1 MTILPKMKKELGPYP
16 CFFYS
21 HSIAFLLVLLVCLTE
36 SATPKTES
44 GNIGAIVDN
53 SSSRMGKEAK
63 VAMEIAIHDFNTQT
77 TTNQSLL
84 LRLHIPMISKQSEPI
99 QAALAARSLIKTKKV
114 QAILGAHSWEESS
127 LVADVCTQAHIPIL
141 SLATDSTPEWAT
153 LRWPFLIRA
162 SSSPN
167 QRSQM
172 KAVAAIVQSWE
183 WHRVTLIYA
192 DTTNSAS
199 NGVISHLSTALRE
212 VGAEIDQLI
221 ALPPFP
227 SSSFSEELQRLKGE
241 QCRVF
246 VVHVS
251 LPLAIHFFAKAK
263 KMGMMTKDYVWITTD
278 TITSLIYSLDASV
291 ISSMQGVIGIKA
303 YFPET
308 GPPFQEFSKKFK
320 KKFSIN
326 HPEEKNH
333 EPGIF
338 AVQAY
343 DATWAVALALGD
355 AGKSEGQEIIQKIS
369 STDFNGLT
377 GKIQFNGRKL
387 APSQTFQIVNVIGK
401 SYRELGFWTEGRG
414 FSEAIDQ
421 TVFYN
426 SSMQVLGQVFWP
438 GGPWYTPKG
447 WTVSTEIERLR
458 IGVPTGSTFKQFV
471 NVEYDDRTKQFSFTG
486 FSIEVFK
493 ATIELLPYAFPYEF
507 VPFDGPYDD
516 LVKQVHL
523 KNFSG
528 VVGDVKIIARR
539 YQYAEFTEPYTESGL
554 VMIVP
559 VQSQTNRALLFMKP
573 FTTDMWIL
581 IMAINIYNGFVVWLI
596 ERNHCPEL
604 QGSVMDQIGTL
615 LWLAF
620 TTLFSL
626 HGEKLHS
633 NLSRMAMV
641 VWLFVALVITQSYT
655 ASLTS
660 MLTVQQL
667 QPATRNIETLKNSN
681 SKVGHGKGSYVST
694 YLKDVL
700 GFKSTN
706 LKNFS
711 SPQEYA
717 RALKSGEIAAIFLE
731 VPFAKLFLA
740 MYCKSFI
747 LAGPSYK
754 IGGFGFDPNAN
765 VFPKGSPMLAD
776 INEALLK
783 VAESGKLRELEN
795 SMTGTE
801 LCLDMESDHGNP
813 SFSLNSFWILFILTG
828 GTSTVAL
835 VFYVIL
841 GKWKFNHMLQLK
853 MIWRLILA
861 MLSKNYQLRP
871 EHHVTMCPIGGV
883 L

>member
-1 MTILPKMKKELGPYP
+1 ML
-16 CFFYS
+16 
-21 HSIAFLLVLLVCLTE
+21 
-36 SATPKTES
+36 
-44 GNIGAIVDN
+44 N
-53 SSSRMGKEAK
+53 
-63 VAMEIAIHDFNTQT
+63 
-77 TTNQSLL
+77 
-84 LRLHIPMISKQSEPI
+84 
-99 QAALAARSLIKTKKV
+99 AARSLIKTKKV

-183 WHRVTLIYA
+183 WHRVTLIYE

-227 SSSFSEELQRLKGE
+227 FSSFSEELQRLKGE

-246 VVHVS
+246 MVHVS

-278 TITSLIYSLDASV
+278 TITSLIYSLDASA

-343 DATWAVALALGD
+343 DAMWAVALALGD

-523 KNFSG
+523 KQFVKNGNGG
-528 VVGDVKIIARR
+528 V
-539 YQYAEFTEPYTESGL
+539 
-554 VMIVP
+554 
-559 VQSQTNRALLFMKP
+559 AL
-573 FTTDMWIL
+573 
-581 IMAINIYNGFVVWLI
+581 
-596 ERNHCPEL
+596 C
-604 QGSVMDQIGTL
+604 GT
-615 LWLAF
+615 
-620 TTLFSL
+620 S
-626 HGEKLHS
+626 HHPKLHCQPHQHAH
-633 NLSRMAMV
+633 RA
-641 VWLFVALVITQSYT
+641 A
-655 ASLTS
+655 AS
-660 MLTVQQL
+660 
-667 QPATRNIETLKNSN
+667 
-681 SKVGHGKGSYVST
+681 
-694 YLKDVL
+694 
-700 GFKSTN
+700 
-706 LKNFS
+706 
-711 SPQEYA
+711 A
-717 RALKSGEIAAIFLE
+717 RDK
-731 VPFAKLFLA
+731 K
-740 MYCKSFI
+740 
-747 LAGPSYK
+747 
-754 IGGFGFDPNAN
+754 
-765 VFPKGSPMLAD
+765 
-776 INEALLK
+776 
-783 VAESGKLRELEN
+783 
-795 SMTGTE
+795 
-801 LCLDMESDHGNP
+801 H
-813 SFSLNSFWILFILTG
+813 
-828 GTSTVAL
+828 
-835 VFYVIL
+835 
-841 GKWKFNHMLQLK
+841 
-853 MIWRLILA
+853 
-861 MLSKNYQLRP
+861 
-871 EHHVTMCPIGGV
+871 
-883 L
+883 

>member
-1 MTILPKMKKELGPYP
+1 MTFLPKIKKELGPYP

-21 HSIAFLLVLLVCLTE
+21 HSIAFLLVLLVCFIE
-36 SATPKTES
+36 SATPKSES

-84 LRLHIPMISKQSEPI
+84 LCLHIPIISKQSKPI
-99 QAALAARSLIKTKKV
+99 QAALA
-114 QAILGAHSWEESS
+114 G
-127 LVADVCTQAHIPIL
+127 
-141 SLATDSTPEWAT
+141 
-153 LRWPFLIRA
+153 
-162 SSSPN
+162 N
-167 QRSQM
+167 
-172 KAVAAIVQSWE
+172 
-183 WHRVTLIYA
+183 
-192 DTTNSAS
+192 
-199 NGVISHLSTALRE
+199 
-212 VGAEIDQLI
+212 
-221 ALPPFP
+221 
-227 SSSFSEELQRLKGE
+227 
-241 QCRVF
+241 
-246 VVHVS
+246 
-251 LPLAIHFFAKAK
+251 
-263 KMGMMTKDYVWITTD
+263 
-278 TITSLIYSLDASV
+278 LD
-291 ISSMQGVIGIKA
+291 
-303 YFPET
+303 
-308 GPPFQEFSKKFK
+308 
-320 KKFSIN
+320 
-326 HPEEKNH
+326 
-333 EPGIF
+333 
-338 AVQAY
+338 
-343 DATWAVALALGD
+343 
-355 AGKSEGQEIIQKIS
+355 GQEIIEKIS

-377 GKIQFNGRKL
+377 GKIRFNGRKL
-387 APSQTFQIVNVIGK
+387 APSHTFQIVNVIGK

-414 FSEAIDQ
+414 FSESIDQ

-458 IGVPTGSTFKQFV
+458 IGVPTGSTFKQFA

-486 FSIEVFK
+486 FSIE
-493 ATIELLPYAFPYEF
+493 
-507 VPFDGPYDD
+507 
-516 LVKQVHL
+516 
-523 KNFSG
+523 
-528 VVGDVKIIARR
+528 
-539 YQYAEFTEPYTESGL
+539 YAEFTEPYTESGL

-604 QGSVMDQIGTL
+604 QGSVTDQIGTL

-681 SKVGHGKGSYVST
+681 AKVGHGKGSYVST

-711 SPQEYA
+711 SP
-717 RALKSGEIAAIFLE
+717 KNMLE
-731 VPFAKLFLA
+731 RSRVEK
-740 MYCKSFI
+740 
-747 LAGPSYK
+747 
-754 IGGFGFDPNAN
+754 
-765 VFPKGSPMLAD
+765 
-776 INEALLK
+776 
-783 VAESGKLRELEN
+783 
-795 SMTGTE
+795 
-801 LCLDMESDHGNP
+801 
-813 SFSLNSFWILFILTG
+813 
-828 GTSTVAL
+828 
-835 VFYVIL
+835 
-841 GKWKFNHMLQLK
+841 
-853 MIWRLILA
+853 
-861 MLSKNYQLRP
+861 
-871 EHHVTMCPIGGV
+871 
-883 L
+883 

>member
-1 MTILPKMKKELGPYP
+1 MKKELCPYP
-16 CFFYS
+16 CFFFS
-21 HSIAFLLVLLVCLTE
+21 LSIAFLLVLLVCLTE

-63 VAMEIAIHDFNTQT
+63 VGMEIAIHDFNTQT
-77 TTNQSLL
+77 TTNQSLI
-84 LRLHIPMISKQSEPI
+84 LRLHIPIISKQSEPI

-114 QAILGAHSWEESS
+114 QAILGPHAWEESS

-183 WHRVTLIYA
+183 WHRVTLIYE

-212 VGAEIDQLI
+212 VDAEIDQLI

-263 KMGMMTKDYVWITTD
+263 KMEMMTKDYVWITTD
-278 TITSLIYSLDASV
+278 TITSLIYSLDASA

-308 GPPFQEFSKKFK
+308 GPRFQEFTKKFK
-320 KKFSIN
+320 KKFSKD

-343 DATWAVALALGD
+343 DAMWAVALALGG
-355 AGKSEGQEIIQKIS
+355 AGKSDGQEIIEKIS

-377 GKIQFNGRKL
+377 GKIRFNGRKL
-387 APSQTFQIVNVIGK
+387 APSHTFQIVNVIGK
-401 SYRELGFWTEGRG
+401 SYREFAFWTEGRG
-414 FSEAIDQ
+414 FSETIDQ
-421 TVFYN
+421 TVFYY

-438 GGPWYTPKG
+438 GGPRYTPKG
-447 WTVSTEIERLR
+447 WTASTEIERLR
-458 IGVPTGSTFKQFV
+458 IGVPTGSMFKQFV
-471 NVEYDDRTKQFSFTG
+471 NVEYDNRTNRFSFTG
-486 FSIEVFK
+486 FSIDVFK
-493 ATIELLPYAFPYEF
+493 ATIERLPYDCPYEF

-516 LVKQVHL
+516 LVRQVHL
-523 KNFSG
+523 KNFRG
-528 VVGDVKIIARR
+528 VVGDVKILASR
-539 YQYAEFTEPYTESGL
+539 YQYAEFTEAYTESGL

-559 VQSQTNRALLFMKP
+559 VQLQTNRALLFMKP

-581 IMAINIYNGFVVWLI
+581 IMAINMYNGFVVWLI

-615 LWLAF
+615 LWLGF

-660 MLTVQQL
+660 MLTVPLL
-667 QPATRNIETLKNSN
+667 QPATRNIETLKNSDAM
-681 SKVGHGKGSYVST
+681 VGHGKGTYVPT

-711 SPQEYA
+711 SPQECA
-717 RALKSGEIAAIFLE
+717 QALKSGEIAALFL
-731 VPFAKLFLA
+731 VAPFAKLFLA

-754 IGGFGFDPNAN
+754 IGGFGF

-783 VAESGKLRELEN
+783 VAESGTLGELEN

-801 LCLDMESDHGNP
+801 CLDMESDHGNP
-813 SFSLNSFWILFILTG
+813 TLSLNSFWILFILTG

-841 GKWKFNHMLQLK
+841 GKWKFSHMLQHK
-853 MIWRLILA
+853 INWRLMLA
-861 MLSKNYQLRP
+861 MLSKYYQLRP
-871 EHHVTMCPIGGV
+871 EHHVTMCPIGNV

>member
-1 MTILPKMKKELGPYP
+1 
-16 CFFYS
+16 
-21 HSIAFLLVLLVCLTE
+21 
-36 SATPKTES
+36 
-44 GNIGAIVDN
+44 
-53 SSSRMGKEAK
+53 
-63 VAMEIAIHDFNTQT
+63 
-77 TTNQSLL
+77 
-84 LRLHIPMISKQSEPI
+84 
-99 QAALAARSLIKTKKV
+99 
-114 QAILGAHSWEESS
+114 
-127 LVADVCTQAHIPIL
+127 
-141 SLATDSTPEWAT
+141 
-153 LRWPFLIRA
+153 
-162 SSSPN
+162 
-167 QRSQM
+167 
-172 KAVAAIVQSWE
+172 
-183 WHRVTLIYA
+183 
-192 DTTNSAS
+192 
-199 NGVISHLSTALRE
+199 
-212 VGAEIDQLI
+212 
-221 ALPPFP
+221 
-227 SSSFSEELQRLKGE
+227 
-241 QCRVF
+241 
-246 VVHVS
+246 
-251 LPLAIHFFAKAK
+251 
-263 KMGMMTKDYVWITTD
+263 
-278 TITSLIYSLDASV
+278 
-291 ISSMQGVIGIKA
+291 
-303 YFPET
+303 
-308 GPPFQEFSKKFK
+308 
-320 KKFSIN
+320 
-326 HPEEKNH
+326 
-333 EPGIF
+333 
-338 AVQAY
+338 
-343 DATWAVALALGD
+343 
-355 AGKSEGQEIIQKIS
+355 
-369 STDFNGLT
+369 
-377 GKIQFNGRKL
+377 
-387 APSQTFQIVNVIGK
+387 
-401 SYRELGFWTEGRG
+401 
-414 FSEAIDQ
+414 
-421 TVFYN
+421 
-426 SSMQVLGQVFWP
+426 
-438 GGPWYTPKG
+438 
-447 WTVSTEIERLR
+447 
-458 IGVPTGSTFKQFV
+458 
-471 NVEYDDRTKQFSFTG
+471 
-486 FSIEVFK
+486 
-493 ATIELLPYAFPYEF
+493 
-507 VPFDGPYDD
+507 
-516 LVKQVHL
+516 
-523 KNFSG
+523 
-528 VVGDVKIIARR
+528 
-539 YQYAEFTEPYTESGL
+539 
-554 VMIVP
+554 
-559 VQSQTNRALLFMKP
+559 
-573 FTTDMWIL
+573 MWIL

-620 TTLFSL
+620 TTLFSF

-681 SKVGHGKGSYVST
+681 AKVGHGKGSYVST

-747 LAGPSYK
+747 LAGPLYK
-754 IGGFGFDPNAN
+754 IGGFGF

-853 MIWRLILA
+853 IIWRLILA